1 MAIFHLSI
9 KTVSR
14 GHGRSAV
21 GAAAYRAGQRL
32 HDVRLGRT
40 FDYRRKA
47 GVLHRELVTPDL
59 VPLWAAK
66 RESLWNA
73 AEESELRK
81 NSTVAREFEVA
92 LPTELPPEQ
101 RRNLAMQ
108 FARELTER
116 HFCAVD
122 VAIHSP
128 RKGGDNRNEH
138 AHILTTTR
146 RLSAAG
152 FGEKCRELDDQK
164 SGEVAFWR
172 ERWATLVNQALEAAS
187 QPARV
192 DHRSLADQGIER
204 EPTFHLG
211 PVRTG
216 IKRRAARR
224 AHVADEHQRLT
235 LQHER
240 AAKQL
245 ATMRARLAKANTDR
259 FEVSNTPVQNTKGAK
274 NEITPG
280 RPGG

>member
-14 GHGRSAV
+14 AHGRSAV

-40 FDYRRKA
+40 FDYRRKT
-47 GVLHRELVTPDL
+47 GVLHRELVTPAQA
-59 VPLWAAK
+59 PSWASD

-73 AEESELRK
+73 AEKSETRR

-92 LPTELPPEQ
+92 LPNELPPDQ

-108 FARELTER
+108 LARELAER
-116 HFCAVD
+116 HSCAVD
-122 VAIHSP
+122 VAVHTAG
-128 RKGGDNRNEH
+128 KGGDSRNEH

-146 RLSAAG
+146 RLSSTG
-152 FGEKCRELDDQK
+152 FSEKCRELDDK
-164 SGEVAFWR
+164 KTGEVVFWR
-172 ERWATLVNQALEAAS
+172 ERWATLANEALEAAA
-187 QPARV
+187 QPSRI
-192 DHRSLADQGIER
+192 DHRSLVNQGVER

-216 IKRRAARR
+216 IARR
-224 AHVADEHQRLT
+224 LSRRTHVADEPQRLT
-235 LQHER
+235 PQQER

-245 ATMRARLAKANTDR
+245 ATMRARLSKTNLSK
-259 FEVSNTPVQNTKGAK
+259 FEDSKSSIQNTKGEK
-274 NEITPG
+274 NEASSTPN
-280 RPGG
+280 R